1 VITIRQN
8 LERDQMDYAEQFVKS
23 YLRHCGYSDI
33 CHHPDG
39 DVPPDFLVHQ
49 KIAVEV
55 RRLNQQHDD
64 GTGPKGLENTS
75 IRLWRQVRKLVLSL
89 GVPTRGQSES
99 WFVSYRF
106 TRSEPDWKAYWKAL
120 RPALSSTLKA
130 FMTQANPQPL
140 ERTIVPGFDLELRP
154 AGRLHDT
161 FFVPFGHTD
170 LRAGGWLINEVVE
183 NLKFC
188 IAEKTRKIAAVRHKY
203 PEWWLVMLD
212 LIDWGVDDPDQQAVR
227 EQITILHPFDRV
239 ILLDPRDH
247 TRAFEI

>member
-1 VITIRQN
+1 MDPA
-8 LERDQMDYAEQFVKS
+8 ERLVEG
-23 YLRHCGYSDI
+23 YLRHCGYDI
-33 CHHPDG
+33 CHEPDG
-39 DVPPDFLVHQ
+39 KVPPDFLVHQ
-49 KIAVEV
+49 RIAVEV

-64 GTGPKGLENTS
+64 GTGPKGLEETS
-75 IRLWRQVRKLVLSL
+75 IPLWRQVRKLVLSL
-89 GVPTRGQSES
+89 GVPTRGQSQS

-106 TRSEPDWKAYWKAL
+106 TRPEPDWKALRSAL
-120 RPALSSTLKA
+120 RSTLKA

-140 ERTIVPGFDLELRP
+140 ERKIAPGFDLQLRP

-161 FFVPFGHTD
+161 FFVPGGYTD
-170 LRAGGWLINEVVE
+170 LQAGGWLISEVAE

-203 PEWWLVMLD
+203 PEWWLALPD
-212 LIDWGVDDPDQQAVR
+212 LIHCGLDDFDQQAVR